1 MPMLLLYIAVP
12 LSLLLLVAPV
22 GTAAATCLAQ
32 PITNGSRSGGDYANH
47 PVTGAANASHA
58 AELCRAVCC
67 ADERCDFWGL
77 DVSLPT
83 KGKVMNCSHGQMCC
97 WQKSAKGVGRPSGQC
112 AWGCFNGA
120 TGRAPEPPPRPPA
133 PAPRPPAPPALRLP
147 SIETECTLRQL
158 ALEYAMHLQPQR
170 DHQQTHDALRLKAGC
185 NMTFQPSTREHRE
198 PAATQSVG
206 QRDSRAAGIKV
217 HVALTGSDATGDGSV
232 QHPFATLHR
241 ARDAVRTHRSS
252 TTTAC
257 ALADVVIG
265 EGTYHLGT
273 TLELGV
279 ADSHTRFLAAPGA
292 VVVLSGGE
300 PLKPTWQPA
309 GAPFPPNVH
318 VANVGGGKVSPRGSA
333 GLTSLFVNGERRW
346 RARTPNGDPRSDFTP
361 ENMFEGPAA
370 TPQTNQL
377 SEEQIKGI
385 KPMPVRPAGH
395 TCMHDITLHWRL
407 RCV

>member
-1 MPMLLLYIAVP
+1 MPTV
-12 LSLLLLVAPV
+12 
-22 GTAAATCLAQ
+22 
-32 PITNGSRSGGDYANH
+32 
-47 PVTGAANASHA
+47 
-58 AELCRAVCC
+58 
-67 ADERCDFWGL
+67 
-77 DVSLPT
+77 
-83 KGKVMNCSHGQMCC
+83 GKVMNCSQGQMCC
-97 WQKSAKGVGRPSGQC
+97 WLKREKGAEPVVGKPVPTGSYTGSAGPGR
-112 AWGCFNGA
+112 
-120 TGRAPEPPPRPPA
+120 EPA
-133 PAPRPPAPPALRLP
+133 PAPAPPAPPALRLP
-147 SIETECTLRQL
+147 TIETECTLRQL

-170 DHQQTHDALRLKAGC
+170 DHQQTHDALRLEAGC
-185 NMTFQPSTREHRE
+185 NRTFQPSAREHRE

-206 QRDSRAAGIKV
+206 QRDSHAAGINV

-241 ARDAVRTHRSS
+241 ARDAVRTHRSI
-252 TTTAC
+252 TTTAH
-257 ALADVVIG
+257 AQPAVADVVIG

-279 ADSHTRFLAAPGA
+279 SDSHTRFLAAPGA

-318 VANVGGGKVSPRGSA
+318 VANVGAGKVSPRGSV

-377 SEEQIKGI
+377 SEDQIKGI
-385 KPMPVRPAGH
+385 KPMPVRSAGH
-395 TCMHDITLHWRL
+395 TCMRDITLHWHL